1 MTKTLELTKVQ
12 KLAVKD
18 QQEKIKLC
26 VADLHEK
33 GVAVLSGGAGF
44 GKTYCARKI
53 VEAIVNSSD
62 KIIITTL
69 SHKALSVASD
79 FMKGTQY
86 DFETYT
92 NAAATHAVKK
102 VDPDGTEFFEPKERY
117 KYVKGKKIIIPP
129 PISKADFI
137 VWDECSQ
144 ASHETIEL
152 VNKLKKTNCKI
163 LYVGDIA
170 QLPPV
175 GYDSLS
181 PVFTEFEVHELKYP
195 FRYEGENAEVANFM
209 RSNILRGL
217 NNQDYNPYCWKEL
230 IGLNYTD
237 FKMLNGNDSEHRRV
251 FNDQMISHF
260 KKDELF
266 TKYIAYHNWNY
277 KKVASYIRNQL
288 HSRRYDWENEDVI
301 MSKSNYYD
309 AKGIMKLQNSQE
321 GTITG
326 KRKMTLACIWV
337 KEHNGYRFLTL
348 HPEKYQSV
356 SKLKSYYSQ
365 TFRIKADQ
373 IFIEE
378 VDYWSHDIDESKFIP
393 TKPMKANWVKDTVAK
408 IFANGV
414 HPASPCNHKGEA
426 KSMVTD
432 FFCDIQYA
440 YALTSHTAQGSTYN
454 YVFSSLKDIYANP
467 HTSELEKLQAAYVA
481 MTRARF
487 KNFVLY

>member
-1 MTKTLELTKVQ
+1 MIEITELTEIQ
-12 KLAVKD
+12 KKAIKD
-18 QQEKIKLC
+18 QQEKIRLC
-26 VADLHEK
+26 VQDLEEK
-33 GVAVLSGGAGF
+33 GVAILSGGAGF
-44 GKTYCARKI
+44 GKTFCARKI
-53 VEAIVNSSD
+53 VELIANRND

-79 FMKGTQY
+79 FMKGTDY
-86 DFETYT
+86 DYETYT

-102 VDPDGTEFFEPKERY
+102 VDPDGVEYFEPKERY
-117 KYVKGKKIIIPP
+117 KYVKGQKVIIPP

-144 ASHETIEL
+144 ASEETIGL
-152 VNKLKKTNCKI
+152 INKLKKETCKI

-175 GYDSLS
+175 GYDTLS
-181 PVFTEFEVHELKYP
+181 PVFTDYEVHELKYP

-209 RSNILRGL
+209 RSQILKGL
-217 NNQDYNPYCWKEL
+217 NGQKYNPLCWKEL

-237 FKMLNGNDSEHRRV
+237 FRMLNGSDSQHRRI
-251 FNDQMISHF
+251 FNDQMIEHF
-260 KKDELF
+260 KKDEMF

-277 KKVASYIRNQL
+277 KKVASYVRNQL
-288 HSRRYDWENEDVI
+288 HSRRYDWENGDVI

-309 AKGIMKLQNSQE
+309 VKGVMKLQNSQE
-321 GTITG
+321 GKITG
-326 KRKMTLACIWV
+326 KRKLNLACIWV
-337 KEHNGYRFLTL
+337 KEHAGVRFLTL

-365 TFRIKADQ
+365 TFRIRPEN
-373 IFIEE
+373 IIVEE
-378 VDYWSHDIDESKFIP
+378 VSYWSHDIDDSKFIP
-393 TKPMKANWVKDTVAK
+393 TKTMKRDWVKNTVSK
-408 IFANGV
+408 IFANGI
-414 HPASPCNHKGEA
+414 HSASPCNHRGEA

-440 YALTSHTAQGSTYN
+440 YALTTHTAQGSTYN

-467 HTSELEKLQAAYVA
+467 HTSDLEKLQASYVA